1 MVVFKICNKCS
12 PLGNIILFHRAY
24 VQKAGHHE
32 NFCCSSLTVGGRR
45 GQRFRYGGVWPKTP
59 SSKHWSLNLQG
70 ASRDTHLHPRVTLVR
85 QKSGSTAPW
94 VSQTATFLRWTFSF
108 IRGPWHLCCC
118 CNIVQ
123 PLAINPI
130 PNRLLLYTKKT
141 WVFGKSYVVHVFHV
155 YFGKSICSK
164 FMKSEAVSLIFTKSI
179 EIHCRVSF
187 HLLPGGAI
195 AASMAK
201 KGGASITFPVFL
213 ASLMSGCFGRKVT
226 HDP

>member
-1 MVVFKICNKCS
+1 MVPLHHGFLKQRRFYDGLSASSVAVGTFVVVATLCN
-12 PLGNIILFHRAY
+12 PWLLI
-24 VQKAGHHE
+24 
-32 NFCCSSLTVGGRR
+32 
-45 GQRFRYGGVWPKTP
+45 RFRI
-59 SSKHWSLNLQG
+59 
-70 ASRDTHLHPRVTLVR
+70 ASY
-85 QKSGSTAPW
+85 
-94 VSQTATFLRWTFSF
+94 F
-108 IRGPWHLCCC
+108 I
-118 CNIVQ
+118 Q
-123 PLAINPI
+123 
-130 PNRLLLYTKKT
+130 KKT